1 MSKRAISVSD
11 KFDSFHL
18 SFNLDELKESLETNQ
33 KESPAA
39 SVFSNGKRLWLGDGK
54 PEVIQNI
61 DLQIRKRFSIPVENQ
76 LKVCLYYPPEKSGD
90 KYLEKYLELKGLS
103 SNIFSRFIISTSYEL
118 CEVGFRNVESENVE
132 IKPWVA
138 YRSPP
143 MVGGMLSYKFK
154 NEPNLIIPPKKGFR
168 QVRRK
173 KNLDKRFVMVFDYI
187 ISKEDIAEITNLM
200 GKTNEKQTG
209 NR

>member
-61 DLQIRKRFSIPVENQ
+61 DLQIRKRFSIPVG
-76 LKVCLYYPPEKSGD
+76 KSTQS
-90 KYLEKYLELKGLS
+90 LSLLS
-103 SNIFSRFIISTSYEL
+103 SRKIRGQIFRKI
-118 CEVGFRNVESENVE
+118 FRTKRV
-132 IKPWVA
+132 
-138 YRSPP
+138 
-143 MVGGMLSYKFK
+143 KF
-154 NEPNLIIPPKKGFR
+154 
-168 QVRRK
+168 
-173 KNLDKRFVMVFDYI
+173 
-187 ISKEDIAEITNLM
+187 
-200 GKTNEKQTG
+200 
-209 NR
+209 